1 MNPLRSSSR
10 HGFSLVE
17 LLVVLAIIAILIA
30 ITSPLI
36 PSLLRANQL
45 DSSVTT
51 LSGILEEAR
60 EAATSGNTFV
70 WVAFTNASATSPQKG
85 IWVATLQSND
95 GTETNIN
102 TGTPTA
108 PVWASITVPSSAA
121 SNIQAH
127 SKLQNLPGVQ
137 LANTPP
143 TFTPLPTTLVSQA
156 PSASRTSLAAVTWTL
171 SGLATSGAPSDVAFK
186 YAIEFSPDG
195 EAHVPTWMSNIQFGL
210 YPSTGTNVTNSVFFN
225 ISRLTGKATVYRM

>member
-1 MNPLRSSSR
+1 MHPLASTPRR
-10 HGFSLVE
+10 GFSLVE
-17 LLVVLAIIAILIA
+17 LLVVMTIIAILIA
-30 ITSPLI
+30 VASPLI

-45 DSSVTT
+45 DSSVNT
-51 LSGILEEAR
+51 LSGVLEEAR
-60 EAATSGNTFV
+60 EAATSANTYV
-70 WVAFTNASATSPQKG
+70 WVAFTNVSATSPQKG

-108 PVWASITVPSSAA
+108 PVWASITVPSAAA

-127 SKLQNLPGVQ
+127 SKLQNLVGVQ
-137 LANTPP
+137 IANAAPS
-143 TFTPLPTTLVSQA
+143 FSPLPSALVAKA
-156 PSASRTSLAAVTWTL
+156 PSSSTTSLASVTWTL
-171 SGLATSGAPSDVAFK
+171 NNLASSGAPNDVSFK

-195 EAHVPTWMSNIQFGL
+195 EAHVPSWNSNIQFGL
-210 YPSTGTNVTNSVFFN
+210 YPSIGSNYTNSVLFN